1 MLCVNKYKKDYIDEC
16 RARME
21 SLATAAR
28 AEKRAL
34 NSAVDAFE
42 PLFFNNL
49 SLVLD
54 NYFVHRSR
62 TMEGKDGNPL
72 DEFRMICTLLLQN
85 QGVMCMDKT
94 NNTIKY
100 NPEKSVLKLQVE
112 APIKLSES
120 DFLRLFRAFFAG
132 IESKFGERKGW
143 AGRQGAGA
151 NNP

>member
-1 MLCVNKYKKDYIDEC
+1 MLCVNRYKKDYIDEC

-21 SLATAAR
+21 SLANAAR

-72 DEFRMICTLLLQN
+72 DEFRMICTLL
-85 QGVMCMDKT
+85 CKT
-94 NNTIKY
+94 
-100 NPEKSVLKLQVE
+100 
-112 APIKLSES
+112 
-120 DFLRLFRAFFAG
+120 
-132 IESKFGERKGW
+132 KG
-143 AGRQGAGA
+143 
-151 NNP
+151 